1 MNPVRNYKAMESE
14 MGKKISNGTNA
25 ELGVQLEKTLKY
37 KFSDSSLLQKA
48 ITHSSV
54 ASKKLDSN
62 ERLEFLGDSIL
73 GLVICQALFERF
85 PSYLEGDLTK
95 IKSKLVSR
103 KVCSIIASQLDL
115 DSVVNVGPGM
125 QKSKALKGSVA
136 AATLEAI
143 IAAIYIDGGFGAARK
158 FILNVFKPFIDQA
171 DADEHQDNYKS
182 VLQQYVQQDL
192 NSSVSYEILDE
203 KGPDHNKCFE
213 STAVINHKKYPSA
226 WGNTKKEAQQKAAY
240 NALIELGVIKE

>member
-1 MNPVRNYKAMESE
+1 MQGNI
-14 MGKKISNGTNA
+14 MGIDPGT
-25 ELGVQLEKTLKY
+25 ELEKTLKY
-37 KFSDSSLLQKA
+37 KFSDSSILQKA
-48 ITHSSV
+48 LTHSSV
-54 ASKKLDSN
+54 ASNKLDSN

-85 PSYLEGDLTK
+85 PEYLEGDLTK

-103 KVCSIIASQLDL
+103 KVCSIIASKLGL
-115 DSVVNVGPGM
+115 DSVVNVGPSM
-125 QKSKALKGSVA
+125 QKSQALKGSVA
-136 AATLEAI
+136 AATLEAV
-143 IAAIYIDGGFGAARK
+143 IAAIYLDGGFEAARE
-158 FILNVFKPFIDQA
+158 FVLDVFKNFIDQA

-182 VLQQYVQQDL
+182 LLQQYAQQTL
-192 NSSVSYEILDE
+192 NFSVGYEILDE

-213 STAVINHKKYPSA
+213 SAVVINHKKYPGA